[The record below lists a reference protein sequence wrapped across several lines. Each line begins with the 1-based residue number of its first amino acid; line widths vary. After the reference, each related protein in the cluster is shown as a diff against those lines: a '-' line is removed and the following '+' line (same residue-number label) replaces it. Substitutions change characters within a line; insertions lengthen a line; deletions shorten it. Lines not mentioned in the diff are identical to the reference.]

1 MLLFQIF
8 VVQILAIMVE
18 HVQLAMVK
26 SNVTALMDMM
36 EIIVN
41 QVRYNSL
48 KFNKI
53 FISFTVY
60 KAISKVES

>member
-53 FISFTVY
+53 FISFY
-60 KAISKVES
+60 RLQSYF